1 MRQNCN
7 ACFLFLVPV
16 VARELNYLAEFQGLL
31 FLTCKMVM
39 MVISSVEREMTS
51 QKAVVH
57 NGKNIGF
64 GI

>member
-7 ACFLFLVPV
+7 ACFLFLVPIA
-16 VARELNYLAEFQGLL
+16 ARELNYLAEFQSLL
-31 FLTCKMVM
+31 FLTCKMAT
-39 MVISSVEREMTS
+39 MVLSSVEREMAS
-51 QKAVVH
+51 QKAAMH